1 MQIIEKFQYET
12 AKDYV
17 LRLLKTNIIT
27 LELAPGSQ
35 ISENELS
42 SVLGISRTP
51 IREALAELSKV
62 RLVEVIPQKKTMVT
76 LIDYR
81 LVEEAWYMRYTL
93 ETALMDPVC
102 RQRTEKD
109 LTALEEN
116 IVLQKLYLENR
127 SKEKLMEKDDAFH
140 RCFFEMT
147 QKMEIYQLMQNLM
160 IHFDR
165 VRNMSIGTVQD
176 LKIVEDHEA
185 VLAAIRNRDAE
196 EAKKLL
202 AAHLARYRVDASA
215 IQEKYPDYFLHG

>member
-1 MQIIEKFQYET
+1 MQIVERVQYET

-17 LRLLKTNIIT
+17 LRLLKTNIKT

-42 SVLGISRTP
+42 AVLGISRTP

-62 RLVEVIPQKKTMVT
+62 RLVEVIPQKKTTVT

-102 RQRTEKD
+102 LKRTEKD
-109 LTALEEN
+109 LAALEEN
-116 IVLQKLYLENR
+116 IVLQELYLENG

-140 RCFFEMT
+140 RCFFEIT
-147 QKMEIYQLMQNLM
+147 GKMEIYQLMQNLM

-165 VRNMSIGTVQD
+165 VRNMSIGTVRD
-176 LKIVEDHEA
+176 LKIVKDHRA
-185 VLAAIRNRDAE
+185 ILDAIRDSDAAA
-196 EAKKLL
+196 AKRLL
-202 AAHLARYRVDASA
+202 AAHLTRYRVDASA
-215 IQEKYPDYFLHG
+215 IQAKYPDYFPH